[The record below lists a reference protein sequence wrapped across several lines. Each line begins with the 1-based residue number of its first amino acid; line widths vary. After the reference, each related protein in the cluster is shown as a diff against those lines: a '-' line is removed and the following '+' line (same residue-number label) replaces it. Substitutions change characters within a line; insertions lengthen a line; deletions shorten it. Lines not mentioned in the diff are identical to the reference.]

1 MFDIT
6 ARYHSHPGYGCWMSG
21 IDCSTQM
28 LNQQYTEP
36 FIAIVIDPVRTCA
49 TGTIEI
55 EAFRTYPPGYAP
67 PASALPKYQTIPR
80 SKVEDFGVHSSRY
93 YPLSVKF
100 FKTSILSVMLD
111 ALCNKYWSGIIYSS
125 PLLSNK
131 TFIIGQLLDLKVE
144 IDSANLLVPGKV
156 SGLTTDSSR
165 TQTWKTGMAKKTSI
179 TFDSARAA
187 IEHAK
192 GMASSIMKSILFHG

>member
-1 MFDIT
+1 MKLE
-6 ARYHSHPGYGCWMSG
+6 HSEHTHQDTLP
-21 IDCSTQM
+21 QH
-28 LNQQYTEP
+28 Q
-36 FIAIVIDPVRTCA
+36 R
-49 TGTIEI
+49 
-55 EAFRTYPPGYAP
+55 FRNIR
-67 PASALPKYQTIPR
+67 TIPR

-144 IDSANLLVPGKV
+144 IDSANLLVPGK
-156 SGLTTDSSR
+156 SQWPHHRLLQDTNMENWYGKGKQASPSTAQGLLS
-165 TQTWKTGMAKKTSI
+165 K
-179 TFDSARAA
+179 
-187 IEHAK
+187 HAK

>member
-1 MFDIT
+1 
-6 ARYHSHPGYGCWMSG
+6 
-21 IDCSTQM
+21 
-28 LNQQYTEP
+28 
-36 FIAIVIDPVRTCA
+36 
-49 TGTIEI
+49 
-55 EAFRTYPPGYAP
+55 
-67 PASALPKYQTIPR
+67 
-80 SKVEDFGVHSSRY
+80 
-93 YPLSVKF
+93 
-100 FKTSILSVMLD
+100 
-111 ALCNKYWSGIIYSS
+111 
-125 PLLSNK
+125 LSNK

-144 IDSANLLVPGKV
+144 IDSANLLVPGRV